1 MIQIDE
7 LIRAISRET
16 IQDNNTK
23 FIVEIVNVR
32 GVLWLVIFLV
42 NSHIIFSVSCN
53 QQISCLLLN

>member
-23 FIVEIVNVR
+23 FVVKIVNAR
-32 GVLWLVIFLV
+32 GVLWLAVFLV
-42 NSHIIFSVSCN
+42 NSHIIFSVTCN